1 MQSPF
6 RRVPVR
12 IAAALAGALAVTGV
26 VVANLSEPAPQP
38 EPPTSMPPPPTV
50 VAAAVPRQP
59 SLAPTPNVAPKAV
72 APTQPSRFQLS
83 GVVAP
88 DAPTSRSGFALIS
101 IDGGAAHVFRV
112 GAPVGDR
119 VLQSVSASSA
129 SLASPAGGPPV
140 VLELGKPGTAVAA
153 AASRPVAPVAR
164 ATRATRAAPA
174 ASDVPDPMT
183 PEGSSEAP
191 PHSN

>member
-1 MQSPF
+1 MHSPF
-6 RRVPVR
+6 RRAPVR
-12 IAAALAGALAVTGV
+12 IAAVLAGALAVTGA
-26 VVANLSEPAPQP
+26 VVASLRGPDRPPQPPTPVPPAPAI
-38 EPPTSMPPPPTV
+38 
-50 VAAAVPRQP
+50 VAAAVPSRP
-59 SLAPTPNVAPKAV
+59 TVAPTPVAAPPAA

-88 DAPTSRSGFALIS
+88 DGSTSRTGLALIS

-112 GAPVGDR
+112 GAAVGDR

-140 VLELGKPGTAVAA
+140 VLELGKPGTAAA
-153 AASRPVAPVAR
+153 AVAPRPAASVAR
-164 ATRATRAAPA
+164 AAPAAPA
-174 ASDVPDPMT
+174 ASDALDPMT

-191 PHSN
+191 PHAN